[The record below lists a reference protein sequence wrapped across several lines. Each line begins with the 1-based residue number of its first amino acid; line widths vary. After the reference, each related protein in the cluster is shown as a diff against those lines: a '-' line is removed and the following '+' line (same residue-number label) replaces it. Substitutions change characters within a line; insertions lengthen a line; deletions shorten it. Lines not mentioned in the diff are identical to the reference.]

1 MKEREAH
8 LVHQTRRCAPLLL
21 VLLALAPLVAR
32 AQETDW
38 LPTQV
43 GEALATQ
50 LAQRLESK
58 SLGDTETRLENSG
71 RMVGAMKSQIEEL
84 GEQGILEAAPLLEGV
99 PLPAVEQKHL
109 DAMSRLQVCNMVAM
123 LQHHDPAFDGDTN
136 ATMTAILG
144 LTSVTMAVVY
154 LRSPFL
160 ESGGDESQIEAT
172 LAGPGME
179 PVLAAVR
186 DDSETRA
193 QVEQE
198 CGEVIFEL
206 VAFLNEA

>member
-1 MKEREAH
+1 MGMCA
-8 LVHQTRRCAPLLL
+8 APLLL
-21 VLLALAPLVAR
+21 FVLAPSTVR
-32 AQETDW
+32 AQDTDW
-38 LPTQV
+38 LPPQV
-43 GEALATQ
+43 GEALARQ
-50 LAQRLESK
+50 LAERLEAK
-58 SLGDTETRLENSG
+58 SLGDAETRLANSG
-71 RMVGAMKSQIEEL
+71 RMVGAMKAEIDKL
-84 GEQGILEAAPLLEGV
+84 GEQGVLEVAPALRGV
-99 PLPAVEQKHL
+99 PLPEIDQKYL
-109 DAMSRLQVCNMVAM
+109 DTMARLQVCNMVLM

-186 DDSETRA
+186 DDGETRSE
-193 QVEQE
+193 VDQE
-198 CGEVIFEL
+198 CGTAL
-206 VAFLNEA
+206 AKLLAFLQESP